1 MNQQFY
7 NLNRGQ
13 VIDFLVDSLGYSYEQ
28 DLADLSTDE
37 IFDLV
42 PESEYYSAILYNK
55 YGVGMTRAYWDAN

>member
-7 NLNRGQ
+7 NLTRGQ
-13 VIDFLVDSLGYSYEQ
+13 VIDFLVDSLGYSYEG

-42 PESEYYSAILYNK
+42 PESEYASAILYNTM
-55 YGVGMTRAYWDAN
+55 GVGMTRAYWEAN